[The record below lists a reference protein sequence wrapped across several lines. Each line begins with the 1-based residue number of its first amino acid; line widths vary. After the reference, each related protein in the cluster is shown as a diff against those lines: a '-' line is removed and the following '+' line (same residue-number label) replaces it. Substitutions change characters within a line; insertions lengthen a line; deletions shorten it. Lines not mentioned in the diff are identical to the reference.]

1 MKKFL
6 IVLLVLALASMANA
20 VTVELTSGGASAITV
35 APGTVVTVDMSVD
48 IAVKG
53 CQYID
58 FLGDAGLDIVA
69 DSGAWIPALQAA
81 GNPGTLDGNF
91 DIIDAVG
98 NQAGGT
104 TDTGAYTVL
113 YSFQVTANATGNVSP
128 FMGATDAFF
137 TTASPGYAQAG
148 TQSPL
153 HITIP
158 EPMTIVLL
166 GLGGLF
172 LRRRK
177 QA

>member
-6 IVLLVLALASMANA
+6 IVLLVLALASFASA
-20 VTVELTSGGASAITV
+20 VEVKLTSGGLTAITV
-35 APGTVVTVDMSVD
+35 SPGTVVDVDMSVD

-58 FLGDAGLDIVA
+58 FLADAGLDIAAV
-69 DSGAWIPALQAA
+69 GAWIPALQAA
-81 GNPGTLDGNF
+81 GGPGTLVGG

-104 TDTGAYTVL
+104 TDTVANTVL
-113 YSFQVTANATGNVSP
+113 YSFQVTANATGNVTP

-137 TTASPGYAQAG
+137 TTASPGYAQAD
-148 TQSPL
+148 TQTALS
-153 HITIP
+153 ITIP
-158 EPMTIVLL
+158 EPMTIALL

-177 QA
+177 